1 QDKVVMTKTFSMQV
15 EFGVRTSRIAQILRP
30 LAQNMEIELS
40 RFVKDLKQP
49 VESLMIMVI
58 GSIVGFVLLA
68 ILSPIFNIGQ
78 VIEKGM

>member
-1 QDKVVMTKTFSMQV
+1 
-15 EFGVRTSRIAQILRP
+15 
-30 LAQNMEIELS
+30 
-40 RFVKDLKQP
+40 
-49 VESLMIMVI
+49 MIMAV

>member
-1 QDKVVMTKTFSMQV
+1 MTKTFSLQV
-15 EFGVRTSRIAQILRP
+15 EFGVRTSRISQILRP
-30 LAQNMEIELS
+30 LAETMESELN

-49 VESLMIMVI
+49 IESLMIMAV